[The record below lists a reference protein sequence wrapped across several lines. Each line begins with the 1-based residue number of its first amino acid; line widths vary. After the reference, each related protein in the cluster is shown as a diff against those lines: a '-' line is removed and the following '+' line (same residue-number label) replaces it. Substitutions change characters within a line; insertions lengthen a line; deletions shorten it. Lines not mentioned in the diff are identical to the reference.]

1 MYEQI
6 KNIVID
12 TNYTDIIESWWF
24 PNINFSNANINNWE
38 KKKWLFDK
46 FIDNLVPKKWN
57 STPTNTENTQ
67 PTWNGQSTTQEPE
80 NNTQNTEPQKKWF
93 FDSFIDNLIP
103 KKWNSTTTNTENTQP
118 TWNGQSTTQT
128 TQMQTIDTKN
138 TETEQKPEKKW
149 FFDSFI
155 DSLIPKKWNSTTT
168 NTENTQPTWTQT
180 TETPTNDAQNTKA
193 EEKPEKKW
201 FFDNLVNSLFSQTQ
215 KDKKDWNKN
224 NEPTEN
230 IDLKNLELKDQ
241 VKAIIAM
248 PDEEYSDK
256 KLTSD
261 LRKYITEV
269 ENRYTTTINDYKTHI
284 APSFWEFKSNEFN
297 VSGILWKSYYVQSYP
312 SYIDALW
319 TRDILWFNEKRDMSF
334 LIYPEEDSAIQS
346 MLKNRATQL
355 KSEINDSIQKWITLD
370 TEIEQQYRDVED
382 IRQKLTTREERY
394 FELWYY
400 INLYNEDQE
409 KLKEIWRKFEQK
421 ISGYGIRLKNSIQRM
436 DEWFNSVL
444 PICLD
449 DLWITRS
456 AVTSSLA
463 WSFPFIS
470 NDLTQKTWIL
480 YWLNSYTW
488 WLVIFDR
495 FNSNLPNMNS
505 CILAT
510 SWAWKSFTVK
520 LEIMRYL
527 LNWIESIVIDP
538 ENEYKDMCDKVWWT
552 YINIATN
559 SQQYLNPFDIPPK
572 IEDVEYWKWDLLRSQ
587 IMNLIWLIK
596 ILIGDLSTED
606 EALLDKAL
614 QNTYILKWFTFEETS
629 YEWRQPPI
637 MEDLMNTLNWMDWW
651 EKMALKLSK
660 YVTWT
665 FWKIFNNYTN
675 IDIDNALTVFS
686 IRDLEDALKTPA
698 MFNVLNF
705 IWTKVRSHKKKR
717 LLVCD
722 EAWIMLRHK
731 TSAEF
736 LFGLIKRARKYWV
749 WITTISQDIED
760 FVRSEYGKP
769 IISNSALQILLK
781 QSTTSISSL
790 SSLLWLSEAEE
801 RRLISCWIWEW
812 LIFAWS
818 QHIWVKILASPQE
831 QAFISTDIK

>member
-12 TNYTDIIESWWF
+12 TNYTNTVENGWF
-24 PNINFSNANINNWE
+24 PNINDNFSNKNESNKDNWKYNA
-38 KKKWLFDK
+38 KKKWFLDK
-46 FIDNLVPKKWN
+46 IVENIIPQKE
-57 STPTNTENTQ
+57 TPNKTQENQEIWNTEIQ
-67 PTWNGQSTTQEPE
+67 GTTPK
-80 NNTQNTEPQKKWF
+80 QNKEKKSF
-93 FDSFIDNLIP
+93 FDSFVENIMP
-103 KKWNSTTTNTENTQP
+103 QKKDSDTTNKQNNKKSWDTTNEEKKTAENTEP
-118 TWNGQSTTQT
+118 T
-128 TQMQTIDTKN
+128 K
-138 TETEQKPEKKW
+138 KVEKKW
-149 FFDSFI
+149 FFDKLV
-155 DSLIPKKWNSTTT
+155 DSLFP
-168 NTENTQPTWTQT
+168 QT
-180 TETPTNDAQNTKA
+180 QNTK
-193 EEKPEKKW
+193 
-201 FFDNLVNSLFSQTQ
+201 
-215 KDKKDWNKN
+215 KN
-224 NEPTEN
+224 NDWKQNTESPEN
-230 IDLKNLELKDQ
+230 VNLKNLELKDQ

-261 LRKYITEV
+261 LRKYISEV
-269 ENRYTTTINDYKTHI
+269 EKRYTTTINDYKTHI
-284 APSFWEFKSNEFN
+284 APSFWEFKATDFN

-312 SYIDALW
+312 SYIDALR
-319 TRDILWFNEKRDMSF
+319 TRDILWFNEKWDMSF
-334 LIYPEEDSAIQS
+334 LIYPEEDSAIQT

-355 KSEINDSIQKWITLD
+355 KAEINESIQKWITLD

-394 FELWYY
+394 FEMGYY
-400 INLYNEDQE
+400 INLYNEDEQ

-421 ISGYGIRLKNSIQRM
+421 ISWYWIRLKNSTQRM

-480 YWLNSYTW
+480 YWINSYTW

-495 FNSNLPNMNS
+495 FNNDLPNMNS

-527 LNWIESIVIDP
+527 LNWIDSIVIDP

-572 IEDVEYWKWDLLRSQ
+572 IEDVEYGKWDLLRSQ

-596 ILIGDLSTED
+596 ILVGELDTED

-614 QNTYILKWFTFEETS
+614 QNTYMLKWFTFDETS
-629 YEWRQPPI
+629 YEWKQPPI

-665 FWKIFNNYTN
+665 FGKIFNNYTN
-675 IDIDNALTVFS
+675 VDIDNALTVFS

-705 IWTKVRSHKKKR
+705 IWTKVRAHKKKR

-731 TSAEF
+731 ESAEF
-736 LFGLIKRARKYWV
+736 MFGLVKRARKYWV

-760 FVRSEYGKP
+760 FVKSEYWKP

-781 QSTTSISSL
+781 QSTTSIKSL
-790 SSLLWLSEAEE
+790 NSLLWLSDTEE

-812 LIFAWS
+812 LIFAWN
-818 QHIWVKILASPQE
+818 QHIGVKILASPQE
-831 QAFISTDIK
+831 QAFISTDIQ

>member
-1 MYEQI
+1 MNENI
-6 KNIVID
+6 KNIVVD
-12 TNYTDIIESWWF
+12 TNYTEFIENWWF
-24 PNINFSNANINNWE
+24 PNLNQDISS
-38 KKKWLFDK
+38 K
-46 FIDNLVPKKWN
+46 
-57 STPTNTENTQ
+57 Q
-67 PTWNGQSTTQEPE
+67 
-80 NNTQNTEPQKKWF
+80 
-93 FDSFIDNLIP
+93 
-103 KKWNSTTTNTENTQP
+103 
-118 TWNGQSTTQT
+118 
-128 TQMQTIDTKN
+128 DTK
-138 TETEQKPEKKW
+138 TEKKW
-149 FFDSFI
+149 FFDSFVEN
-155 DSLIPKKWNSTTT
+155 LIPKKDNWWKSGSETIWN
-168 NTENTQPTWTQT
+168 
-180 TETPTNDAQNTKA
+180 DTKP
-193 EEKPEKKW
+193 EIKKDINNNESKEDKIRQEKTEKKW
-201 FFDNLVNSLFSQTQ
+201 FFDKLVDSLFPTQ
-215 KDKKDWNKN
+215 KTNKWKN
-224 NEPTEN
+224 NSANWDTKKTQAEN
-230 IDLKNLELKDQ
+230 IELKNMDLKDQ
-241 VKAIIAM
+241 VKAIIEM
-248 PDEEYSDK
+248 PDSEYSDK

-261 LRKYITEV
+261 LRKYISEV
-269 ENRYTTTINDYKTHI
+269 EKRYTTTINDYKTHI
-284 APSFWEFKSNEFN
+284 APSFWEFKATDFN
-297 VSGILWKSYYVQSYP
+297 VSWILWKSYYVQSYP

-319 TRDILWFNEKRDMSF
+319 TRDILWFNEKWDMSF
-334 LIYPEEDSAIQS
+334 LIYPEEDSAIQT

-355 KSEINDSIQKWITLD
+355 KAEINESIQKGITLD

-394 FELWYY
+394 FEMWYY
-400 INLYNEDQE
+400 INLYNEDEQ

-421 ISGYGIRLKNSIQRM
+421 ISWYWIRLKNATQRM

-480 YWLNSYTW
+480 YWINSYTW

-495 FNSNLPNMNS
+495 FNNDLPNMNS

-527 LNWIESIVIDP
+527 LNWIDSIVIDP
-538 ENEYKDMCDKVWWT
+538 ENEYKDMCDKMWWT

-572 IEDVEYWKWDLLRSQ
+572 IEDVEYGKWDLLRSQ

-596 ILIGDLSTED
+596 ILVGELDTED

-614 QNTYILKWFTFEETS
+614 QSTYMLKWFTFDETS
-629 YEWRQPPI
+629 YEWKQPPI
-637 MEDLMNTLNWMDWW
+637 MEDLMNTLNWMDGW

-665 FWKIFNNYTN
+665 FGKIFNNYTN
-675 IDIDNALTVFS
+675 VDIDNALTVFS

-705 IWTKVRSHKKKR
+705 IWTKVRAHKKKR

-731 TSAEF
+731 ESAEF
-736 LFGLIKRARKYWV
+736 MFWLVKRARKYWV

-760 FVRSEYGKP
+760 FVKSEYWKP

-781 QSTTSISSL
+781 QSTTSIKSL
-790 SSLLWLSEAEE
+790 NSLLWLSDTEE
-801 RRLISCWIWEW
+801 RRLISCGIWEW
-812 LIFAWS
+812 LIFAGN
-818 QHIWVKILASPQE
+818 QHIGVKILASPQE
-831 QAFISTDIK
+831 QAFISTGVK

>member
-1 MYEQI
+1 MNENI
-6 KNIVID
+6 KNIVVD
-12 TNYTDIIESWWF
+12 TNYTEFIENGWF
-24 PNINFSNANINNWE
+24 PKTNQSISADNW
-38 KKKWLFDK
+38 
-46 FIDNLVPKKWN
+46 WN
-57 STPTNTENTQ
+57 SSDNTVVQ
-67 PTWNGQSTTQEPE
+67 
-80 NNTQNTEPQKKWF
+80 
-93 FDSFIDNLIP
+93 
-103 KKWNSTTTNTENTQP
+103 
-118 TWNGQSTTQT
+118 
-128 TQMQTIDTKN
+128 
-138 TETEQKPEKKW
+138 EQK
-149 FFDSFI
+149 
-155 DSLIPKKWNSTTT
+155 
-168 NTENTQPTWTQT
+168 
-180 TETPTNDAQNTKA
+180 
-193 EEKPEKKW
+193 KPEKKW
-201 FFDNLVNSLFSQTQ
+201 FFDNLIEGLTSKKSNGWKNNSTTTWDNKEPEIEKDITKEDNKEQKKSEKKWFFDKLVESLFPTKSKNTWT
-215 KDKKDWNKN
+215 KGKDWDNKDA
-224 NEPTEN
+224 PTEN
-230 IDLKNLELKDQ
+230 VDLKNMDLKEQ
-241 VKAIIAM
+241 VKAIIEM
-248 PDEEYSDK
+248 PDSEYSDK

-261 LRKYITEV
+261 LRKYISEV
-269 ENRYTTTINDYKTHI
+269 EKRYTTTINDYKTHI
-284 APSFWEFKSNEFN
+284 APSFWEFKATDFN
-297 VSGILWKSYYVQSYP
+297 VSWILWKSYYVQSYP

-319 TRDILWFNEKRDMSF
+319 TRDILGFNEKRDMSF
-334 LIYPEEDSAIQS
+334 LIYPEEDSAIQT

-355 KSEINDSIQKWITLD
+355 KAEINESIQKGITLD

-394 FELWYY
+394 FEMWYY
-400 INLYNEDQE
+400 INLYNEDEQ

-421 ISGYGIRLKNSIQRM
+421 ISGYGIRLKNATQRM

-470 NDLTQKTWIL
+470 NDLTQKTGIL
-480 YWLNSYTW
+480 YWINSYTW

-495 FNSNLPNMNS
+495 FNNDLPNMNS

-527 LNWIESIVIDP
+527 LNGIDSIVIDP
-538 ENEYKDMCDKVWWT
+538 ENEYKEMCDKMWWT

-596 ILIGDLSTED
+596 ILVWNLDTED

-614 QNTYILKWFTFEETS
+614 QSTYMLKWFTFDETT
-629 YEWRQPPI
+629 YEWKQPPI
-637 MEDLMNTLNWMDWW
+637 MEDLMNTLNWMDGW

-665 FWKIFNNYTN
+665 FGKIFNNYTN
-675 IDIDNALTVFS
+675 VDIDNALTVFS

-705 IWTKVRSHKKKR
+705 IWTKVRAHKKKR

-731 TSAEF
+731 ESAEF
-736 LFGLIKRARKYWV
+736 MFWLVKRARKYWV

-760 FVRSEYGKP
+760 FVKSEYGKP

-781 QSTTSISSL
+781 QSTTSIKSL
-790 SSLLWLSEAEE
+790 NSLLWLSDTEE
-801 RRLISCWIWEW
+801 RRLVSCGIWEW
-812 LIFAWS
+812 LIFAWN
-818 QHIWVKILASPQE
+818 QHIGVKILASPQE
-831 QAFISTDIK
+831 QAFISTGIE